1 MKRECI
7 LILILVLLPTAFNK
21 LYSQRDG
28 LLPIIDMDILNLK
41 EYSTTK
47 KNNIY
52 EDGVMY
58 HKITTLSMENNFHDM
73 SEVESLVLK
82 IKPMESFKLNVPLSN
97 TQVYTFTGLNGKKL
111 TVINISPVNIP
122 GVSRDRTGGN
132 AGTAVSLDLNQILVD
147 LFNPKAKK
155 LREQTC
161 RAKILNTRFVYNMN

>member
-111 TVINISPVNIP
+111 TV
-122 GVSRDRTGGN
+122 
-132 AGTAVSLDLNQILVD
+132 
-147 LFNPKAKK
+147 
-155 LREQTC
+155 
-161 RAKILNTRFVYNMN
+161 M